1 MFRFVLNQW
10 RRQRGKFI
18 LTLVGA
24 LIISAG
30 LSLMFN
36 LTDSSQER
44 SNRRYKRN
52 GRPRMIS
59 SFDRKAVRCRRSR
72 MICWSPTT

>member
-1 MFRFVLNQW
+1 MLRFVINHW

-36 LTDSSQER
+36 LTDSSQGTVEQTLQKKW
-44 SNRRYKRN
+44 SSAYDIVV
-52 GRPRMIS
+52 RPKEVS
-59 SFDRKAVRCRRSR
+59 LQVSR
-72 MICWSPTT
+72 MIYWNRTI

>member
-1 MFRFVLNQW
+1 MLRFVINHW

-36 LTDSSQER
+36 LPTPVKER
-44 SNRRYKRN
+44 SNRHYKKN
-52 GRPRMIS
+52 GRLRMTS
-59 SFDRKAVRCRRSR
+59 SCDRREVSLQVSR
-72 MICWSPTT
+72 MIYWNRTI